1 MAGRILNPDGQ
12 FTDNPTIDWPKVIYL
27 YGIPGAI
34 CLFLVYLMG
43 FNVPNTLASVQKDVM
58 LLQRDHRDQA
68 YTQRAMCLS
77 LAKLAATDP
86 NLCSP
91 PDAK

>member
-1 MAGRILNPDGQ
+1 MGKILNADGDSVSSQ
-12 FTDNPTIDWPKVIYL
+12 TIDWPKVIYL

-34 CLFLVYLMG
+34 CVFLVYLLAL
-43 FNVPNTLASVQKDVM
+43 NVPNALASVQKDVTM
-58 LLQRDHRDQA
+58 LQRDHRDQA

-86 NLCSP
+86 NLCWP
-91 PDAK
+91 PDVK